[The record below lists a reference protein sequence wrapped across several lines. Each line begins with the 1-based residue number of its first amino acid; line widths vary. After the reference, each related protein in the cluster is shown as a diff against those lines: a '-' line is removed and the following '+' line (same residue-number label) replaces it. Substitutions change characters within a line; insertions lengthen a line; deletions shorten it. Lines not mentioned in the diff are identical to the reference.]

1 LVALFSEVVDYR
13 IPPACA
19 ARVRLAFDTLLPIE
33 ERLICEFLPGMHDVP
48 SRIFIFSSLALLL
61 LCTKPPRA
69 AAESESAKRFLVRSW
84 QSEDG
89 LPGNVL
95 RSVAQ
100 AADGYLWVTT
110 PEGVVRFDGVQFTG
124 FEAEPDA
131 TLARLSMRGLF
142 PMPNG
147 DVWIA
152 TARGGLLRW
161 HGGRLRAVHPE
172 GKDFVPQNAS
182 VSQVFA
188 DPAGGVIAV
197 RGSEL
202 WKIDEAG
209 NPQLVPPTPTIEQRR
224 VADLAAWA
232 NRGRVTATGENPRLL
247 DRRGR
252 VWTVTASEGITIGD
266 AESPAAVI
274 PVPAAESGLRVSE
287 LCEDREGNI
296 WVATGEAGLL
306 QVRERRVDVFSV
318 RHGLSDRTALPV
330 LQDQSGAWW
339 VANKSGGLDRF
350 AENRVSHFSVGP
362 TRSVSALLE
371 DHAGNL
377 WAATRNGSVFRLENG
392 EFLSAFTAPD
402 APSKVAAMAED
413 SNGSIWF
420 GGVQGLAR
428 LSSGA
433 FTVFGAEQGFPAA
446 EVTAL
451 AIDTNDRVWVGT
463 TKGEIFRSEGNH
475 FVLTNSNDEIPKRP
489 VSAIQFD
496 SNGTVWFAVFGGGLV
511 RWREGS
517 FFRFSNSAGLAESR
531 LTAVLDDNTGYL
543 WLGSLGGIFRVAKS
557 ELDAIAR
564 GEKFSANWLRLDRA
578 DGMLSREC
586 TGIFQPAAWR
596 GHDGELWF
604 PTVNGVARIR
614 PDQLL
619 LNPVPP
625 PVSIEACLE
634 NGRRMPLARSPLVAG
649 PGRTRF
655 EIQYTGLSLAAAEKA
670 QFRVRLSGLES
681 NWRDAGTSRVAAYEA
696 VPPGRYQFQVA
707 AANAD
712 GVWNESGAAVD
723 LVVQPHFW
731 ETKSFRAG
739 VALAAVI
746 AAASIGWA
754 IARERMKR
762 RMIAMELRHAREAE
776 RARIARDLHDDLGA
790 SLTEISMLAQ
800 ITAEETHAAPT
811 RAPLEDIASRAHALV
826 GALDEIVW
834 AVNPRHDT
842 LASLT
847 DYLSATTADFVAA
860 AGCSLRID
868 VPRDLP
874 EWEVDAERRHTL
886 LLAVRE
892 ALHNVVKHSGASEVS
907 LKVEV
912 LSNGVRVDIT
922 DNGRG
927 FDPRIAPHGDGLGNL
942 RDRLEAVGGKCI
954 IRSTPQ
960 SGTQVSFHLPLAVES
975 SHGAGSS
982 NGFASTSPSP

>member
-1 LVALFSEVVDYR
+1 MYDL
-13 IPPACA
+13 PP
-19 ARVRLAFDTLLPIE
+19 RTTILL
-33 ERLICEFLPGMHDVP
+33 C
-48 SRIFIFSSLALLL
+48 LALLL
-61 LCTKPPRA
+61 ACNLDVHA
-69 AAESESAKRFLVRSW
+69 AAETESAERFLVRSW

-110 PEGVVRFDGVQFTG
+110 AEGVVRFDGVQFTG

-131 TLARLSMRGLF
+131 TLARLPMRGLF

-161 HGGRLRAVHPE
+161 HDGRLRAVQPE
-172 GKDFVPQNAS
+172 SSDPVPQSAS

-188 DPAGGVIAV
+188 DSAGGVFAV

-202 WKIDEAG
+202 WKIDDGG
-209 NPQLVPPTPTIEQRR
+209 NQHISITPILEQHRL
-224 VADLAAWA
+224 ADFTAWVE
-232 NRGRVTATGENPRLL
+232 RGRVMTAGESPRLV
-247 DRRGR
+247 DRTGR

-266 AESPAAVI
+266 ADGASAVI

-306 QVRERRVDVFSV
+306 QVRERRVNVLSV
-318 RHGLSDRTALPV
+318 ANGLSDRTAFPV
-330 LQDQSGAWW
+330 LQDRSGAWW
-339 VANKSGGLDRF
+339 VANKSGGLDRL
-350 AENRVSHFSVGP
+350 EGNQITHFSVGQ
-362 TRSVSALLE
+362 TRPISALLE
-371 DHAGNL
+371 DHAGTL

-392 EFLSAFTAPD
+392 AFVSAFTVVD

-413 SNGSIWF
+413 SRGSIWF

-428 LSSGA
+428 LTEGTFSFIS
-433 FTVFGAEQGFPAA
+433 AEHGFPNS
-446 EVTAL
+446 EVTTL
-451 AIDTNDRVWVGT
+451 AIDDSDRIWVGT
-463 TKGEIFRSEGNH
+463 LRGEIFRSDGER
-475 FVLTNSNDEIPKRP
+475 FVLMNRNDEFPRRP
-489 VSAIQFD
+489 ISAIQFD
-496 SNGTVWFAVFGGGLV
+496 SNGIVWFAILGGGLV
-511 RWREGS
+511 RWQEDK
-517 FFRFSNSAGLAESR
+517 FMRFSSTAGLAELR
-531 LTAVLDDNTGYL
+531 LTSALDDGAGYL
-543 WLGSLGGIFRVAKS
+543 WLGSLGGIFRVAKG

-564 GEKFSANWLRLDRA
+564 GEQSTTNWLRLDRA

-586 TGIFQPAAWR
+586 TGIFQPSAWR
-596 GHDGELWF
+596 GRDGELWF

-614 PDQLL
+614 PDQLS

-625 PVSIEACLE
+625 AVSIEACLE
-634 NGRRMPLARSPLVAG
+634 NGHRISLTQNPVLAG
-649 PGRTRF
+649 PGRTRL
-655 EIQYTGLSLAAAEKA
+655 EIHYTGLSLVASEKA
-670 QFRVRLSGLES
+670 QFRIRLAGLEEDA
-681 NWRDAGTSRVAAYEA
+681 WRDAGTSRMAVYEA
-696 VPPGRYQFQVA
+696 VPPGRYKFEVM

-712 GVWNESGAAVD
+712 GIWNRTGVALD
-723 LVVQPHFW
+723 LLVRPHFW
-731 ETKSFRAG
+731 ETKAFR
-739 VALAAVI
+739 VSISLAAVI
-746 AAASIGWA
+746 AAASIGWV

-762 RMIAMELRHAREAE
+762 RMIAIELRHAREAE

-800 ITAEETHAAPT
+800 VTAEEAHAART
-811 RAPLEDIASRAHALV
+811 RAPLEDIASRAQALV

-842 LASLT
+842 LASLA

-874 EWEVDAERRHTL
+874 AWEVDAERRHTL

-907 LKVEV
+907 LKFEV
-912 LSNGVRVDIT
+912 MPRGVRIDIT

-927 FDPRIAPHGDGLGNL
+927 FDPSTARQGDGLGNL
-942 RDRLEAVGGKCI
+942 CDRLAAVGGDCTI
-954 IRSTPQ
+954 HSVPR
-960 SGTQVSFHLPLAVES
+960 SGTRVRFHLPLATAS
-975 SHGAGSS
+975 SRGARISS
-982 NGFASTSPSP
+982 DPASISSPS